1 MKTNFISQLSI
12 LLFALLL
19 ILPTLLYF
27 TIGENT
33 DQTLEEKR
41 SLTEFPDHFD
51 ENFFN
56 DLESWYND
64 HAPYRITM
72 ITLQKQLAQKYNGFY
87 RNRIHPILSASFTP
101 DWYNEEYKQWA
112 GVSMPYL
119 APMEDYL
126 VEYGRDDWLYYNG
139 DNSTGFFRGNNLM
152 DPDELPHWKDAFA
165 SLQKLCEEKGIR
177 LAYLIVP
184 NKEQVYPEYMASY
197 KIENLPKREERIYQ
211 YLAESGIPVL
221 YPLEDFKELKADRT
235 IYFQQ
240 DSHWN
245 QIGAYYAMTKV
256 YELLGMPAIP
266 LNEVQISQT
275 TKRGGDL
282 SNFCGYAAEYPDYTI
297 TYKPEVT
304 YTIESHNDGRLEIFT
319 SSAETENNLIL
330 IGDSMRD
337 YNKDF
342 YARDFKKSTILFR
355 SELEDPIVTNVLLD
369 MKAGDV
375 LLLQITERHDE
386 AAYNVTQYLLE
397 RLKD

>member
-1 MKTNFISQLSI
+1 MKTNIFSRLSI
-12 LLFALLL
+12 LLFILLL

-33 DQTLEEKR
+33 AQTLEEKR
-41 SLTEFPDHFD
+41 SLAEFPDHFD
-51 ENFFN
+51 ENYFN
-56 DLESWYND
+56 NLESWYND
-64 HAPYRITM
+64 HAPYRISL

-87 RNRIHPILSASFTP
+87 RNRIHPILSASLTP
-101 DWYNEEYKQWA
+101 DWYNEEYKQWT
-112 GVSMPYL
+112 GLNTPYL

-126 VEYGRDDWLYYNG
+126 VEYGREDWLYYNG
-139 DNSTGFFRGNNLM
+139 DNSTGFFRGNNLL

-165 SLQKLCEEKGIR
+165 SLQNLCEGKGIR

-211 YLAESGIPVL
+211 YLAENHIPIL
-221 YPLEDFKELKADRT
+221 YPLEDFKELKADHT

-266 LNEVQISQT
+266 LNEVQISET
-275 TKRGGDL
+275 TKTGGDL
-282 SNFCGYAAEYPDYTI
+282 SNFSGYATQYPDYLI
-297 TYKPEVT
+297 TYKPEIT
-304 YTIESHNDGRLEIFT
+304 FTTESYNDGRLEIFT
-319 SSAETENNLIL
+319 SSAETENDLVL

-355 SELEDPIVTNVLLD
+355 SELEDPIVTNALLE

-397 RLKD
+397 LLK